1 MSINH
6 VEYESNG
13 GRNMTPS
20 LEEYLYKIKLYLKDI
35 INHLKN
41 SDTWEIQITIAIRF
55 ISSKDSDEEHVIHL
69 KSDNILEIFIND
81 NVMKEVFK

>member
-1 MSINH
+1 
-6 VEYESNG
+6 
-13 GRNMTPS
+13 MTPS
-20 LEEYLYKIKLYLKDI
+20 LEEYLYKIKLYLKDV

-41 SDTWEIQITIAIRF
+41 SDTWEIQITIAISF

-81 NVMKEVFK
+81 EVMKEVFK

>member
-1 MSINH
+1 
-6 VEYESNG
+6 
-13 GRNMTPS
+13 MTPS

-41 SDTWEIQITIAIRF
+41 SDTWEIQITIAISF

-81 NVMKEVFK
+81 EVMKEVFK

>member
-1 MSINH
+1 MSINQ
-6 VEYESNG
+6 VEYDSNG
-13 GRNMTPS
+13 GRNITLS
-20 LEEYLYKIKLYLKDI
+20 LEEYLYEIKSYLKDI

-81 NVMKEVFK
+81 EVMKEFFK